1 MGPGALEQVLLP
13 FAAHHHPRLLV
24 GLQTADDAAVYQ
36 LTEDQ
41 AVIQTV
47 DFFPP
52 IVDDPYLYG
61 QIAAANAMSDIF
73 AMGGAVALALNIAG
87 FPASFPVDVI
97 SEIFAGGAD
106 KVAEAGGVIA
116 GGHSIVDAEP
126 KYGLSVTGFIHP
138 DRIMRKGRLSPGD
151 VLILTKPIGTGV
163 LTTRARAEDVQSP
176 HLTAAIESMVCLN
189 RAAAG
194 VASSSGLVAATD
206 ITGFGLLGHASEMAR
221 ASGAHV
227 RFRADVIP
235 LLDGAREAAIE
246 GYLPGGVGRNRD
258 HFQHGVDVVGDVDS
272 TLLDLL
278 YDPETSGGLL
288 LGVPQDR
295 LSLVETRMKDAGQ
308 PFWVVAVVEPADATS
323 DICVTVDGSG
333 ATNRRR

>member
-61 QIAAANAMSDIF
+61 QIAAANAMSDVF
-73 AMGGAVALALNIAG
+73 AMGGTVALALNIAG

-116 GGHSIVDAEP
+116 GGHTIVDAEP

-163 LTTRARAEDVQSP
+163 LTTRARAEDVPSP

-221 ASGAHV
+221 ASSA
-227 RFRADVIP
+227 
-235 LLDGAREAAIE
+235 
-246 GYLPGGVGRNRD
+246 
-258 HFQHGVDVVGDVDS
+258 HGVDVVGDVDS

-308 PFWVVAVVEPADATS
+308 PFWVVAIVEPADATS
-323 DICVTVDGSG
+323 DACVTVDGSG